1 MAKQIGIVACSAEGA
16 ALCYQTIC
24 RESSERMGTH
34 YHPVITMHT
43 WPLGSYM
50 KAVEVGDWNAVASL
64 MQKSAEILSA
74 AGAQIIICPDNTI
87 HQAFDLIEKQD
98 DVEWLHIAVEV
109 AKEAQRR
116 EFGKLGILG
125 TQYLMEGPVYAQ
137 VLKKFDINFEI
148 PAEEIRIKISE
159 KIFTELVNGIFRS
172 HTRSFFHQQ
181 IQALRE
187 SGCQAAVLGCTEIP
201 LIVDAKTAPL
211 PTLDSTRILARAAIE
226 AALIEEV

>member
-24 RESSERMGTH
+24 RESPERMGKH

-50 KAVEVGDWNAVASL
+50 KAVEVRDWNAVASL
-64 MQKSAEILSA
+64 MQKSAEILST

-137 VLKKFDINFEI
+137 VLKKFDISFEI
-148 PAEEIRIKISE
+148 PAEEIRI
-159 KIFTELVNGIFRS
+159 